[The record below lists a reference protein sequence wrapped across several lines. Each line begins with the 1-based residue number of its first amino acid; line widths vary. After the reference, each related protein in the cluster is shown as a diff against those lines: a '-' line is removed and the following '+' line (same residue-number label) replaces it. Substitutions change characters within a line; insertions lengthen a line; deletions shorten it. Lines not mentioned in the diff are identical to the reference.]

1 MSTPEFNSIEIAP
14 KSTSI
19 PPRHRAETKNN
30 LLAKVVVTSLVLSGI
45 PLLAHL
51 QISTDS
57 ALASNADTIGLYLS
71 APLTQGTDVT
81 VSVTRENF
89 NNVSLTNRGGYS
101 DANCS
106 GAYTIASI
114 TLRRSPTLITAST
127 DRDVCFVRSFENYG
141 GAITDSAIR
150 TVSPPDSTSAGSN
163 FMAVPY
169 YEASLTSETERSIT
183 FDFPQ
188 TVSYVG
194 FWWSA
199 GNAGNVVRFYDASDS
214 LLAELDSQRIVDLL
228 GTSNASTQL
237 VTRLDGGSYQR
248 KEYFGNPR
256 GYKTLTP
263 SSPSSIEPN
272 FIFTYVNLYVG
283 GSLNVKKV
291 QFAGPGFEFDN
302 LAASTSQQ
310 VANDS
315 MVLVN
320 QIQRSNSQSAPVS
333 EPTASSPTPT
343 PTPTP
348 TPAPK
353 ADPCTSVPTSATVT
367 RQSKSFSGFPINSAA
382 LNSAMKRQIRT
393 WLNKHPEEV
402 CVSIAGFTMGP
413 RVLPTDPKLAKDRAR
428 SVRAYITSIRPEASF
443 TPITSRTQRLVGDD
457 VRRAKV
463 TLRF

>member
-14 KSTSI
+14 KTIASS
-19 PPRHRAETKNN
+19 PKHRSRANKNV
-30 LLAKVVVTSLVLSGI
+30 LAKVVVASLVLSGI
-45 PLLAHL
+45 PLLAQL
-51 QISTDS
+51 QNPTDP
-57 ALASNADTIGLYLS
+57 ALASSADTIGLYLS
-71 APLTQGTDVT
+71 APMTQGTDVT
-81 VSVTRENF
+81 DSVTRENF
-89 NNVSLTNRGGYS
+89 DNASLG
-101 DANCS
+101 ACS
-106 GAYTIASI
+106 GSYPIASL
-114 TLRRSPTLITAST
+114 TLRRSPALVVANT
-127 DRDVCFVRSFENYG
+127 DTTVCTVDNVQTHG
-141 GAITDSAIR
+141 GATTDSAIR
-150 TVSPPDSTSAGSN
+150 TVGGGGSR
-163 FMAVPY
+163 FMAVPFY
-169 YEASLTSETERSIT
+169 NSSLTSETERSIT

-188 TVSYVG
+188 SVRYVG

-199 GNAGNVVRFYDASDS
+199 GNAGNVVRFYDGSDT
-214 LLAELDSQRIVDLL
+214 LLAELDSQKIVDIL
-228 GTSNASTQL
+228 GTSSTSTAL
-237 VTRLDGGSYQR
+237 VTRVDEGNYKQM
-248 KEYFGNPR
+248 EFYGNPR
-256 GYKTLTP
+256 GHASNTPTL
-263 SSPSSIEPN
+263 PSSIN
-272 FIFTYVNLYVG
+272 ANVIFTYVNLYVG

-310 VANDS
+310 TPKGS

-343 PTPTP
+343 PTP
-348 TPAPK
+348 K
-353 ADPCTSVPTSATVT
+353 ADPCTPVSTSATVT

-413 RVLPTDPKLAKDRAR
+413 RVLPTDPKLARDRAR

-443 TPITSRTQRLVGDD
+443 TPITSRTQKLVGDE

>member
-14 KSTSI
+14 KTIANS
-19 PPRHRAETKNN
+19 PKHRSRANKNVI
-30 LLAKVVVTSLVLSGI
+30 AKVVVASLVLSGI
-45 PLLAHL
+45 PLLAQL
-51 QISTDS
+51 QNPTDP
-57 ALASNADTIGLYLS
+57 ALASSADTIGLYLS
-71 APLTQGTDVT
+71 APMTQGTDVT
-81 VSVTRENF
+81 ESVTRENF
-89 NNVSLTNRGGYS
+89 NNASLG
-101 DANCS
+101 ACS
-106 GAYTIASI
+106 GSYPIASL
-114 TLRRSPTLITAST
+114 TLRRSPALVVANT
-127 DRDVCFVRSFENYG
+127 DTTVCAVDNVQTHG
-141 GAITDSAIR
+141 GANTDSAIR
-150 TVSPPDSTSAGSN
+150 TVATDGSR

-169 YEASLTSETERSIT
+169 YDASLTSATERSIT

-214 LLAELDSQRIVDLL
+214 LLAELDSQKIVDIL
-228 GTSNASTQL
+228 GTSSTSTAL
-237 VTRLDGGSYQR
+237 VTRVDEGNYKQM
-248 KEYFGNPR
+248 EFYGNPR
-256 GYKTLTP
+256 GHASTTP
-263 SSPSSIEPN
+263 SAKSSVNPDV
-272 FIFTYVNLYVG
+272 IFTYVNLYVG

-310 VANDS
+310 TPKGS

-348 TPAPK
+348 K
-353 ADPCTSVPTSATVT
+353 ADPCTSVSASATVT
-367 RQSKSFSGFPINSAA
+367 RKAKNFPGFVINSARVTPQ
-382 LNSAMKRQIRT
+382 MKKQIRT
-393 WLNKHPEEV
+393 WLNKHPEQV
-402 CVSIAGFTMGP
+402 CVSVAGFTMGP

-443 TPITSRTQRLVGDD
+443 TPMTSRTQRVVGDD